1 MNIRSMDP
9 KPNVVLFDEGRRQNT
24 SAICWNRAMDSAM
37 WAMPN

>member
-9 KPNVVLFDEGRRQNT
+9 KPNVVLFDEGRQNT
-24 SAICWNRAMDSAM
+24 SAICLNRAMGSAM